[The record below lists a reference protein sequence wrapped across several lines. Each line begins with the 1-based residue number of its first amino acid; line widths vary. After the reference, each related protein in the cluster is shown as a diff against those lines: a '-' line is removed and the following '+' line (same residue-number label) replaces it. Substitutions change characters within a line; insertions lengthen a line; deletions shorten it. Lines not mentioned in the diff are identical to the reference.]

1 MIRFALVGC
10 GNITQK
16 HATLIGGGKVPGA
29 ELAAVC
35 DLNIEAAKKFGEE
48 HGVPW
53 FGDMHEMMGAVKND
67 VDVIS
72 LLTPAGVHA
81 ANCLELTQYGKAI
94 LVEKPMALTLRDA
107 DLMIEA
113 CDKAGV
119 ALFVVK
125 QNRLN
130 RPVVKVRESLERGR
144 FGQLVLGTVRV
155 RWRRDQEYYDAAS
168 WRGTWAQDGGVF
180 ANQAIHHVDLLIWM
194 MGDVESVYAKASTAL
209 VDIEAED
216 TGVVVVKFCNG
227 ALGIIEATT
236 ATRPDDLEG
245 SVSIL
250 GSGGSV
256 EIGGFAM
263 NDLRTYKF
271 VEPEEGDAGVF
282 EEHGKN
288 PRDEFAYAHQEYLR
302 NIVRSLEGGRAA
314 LVDGL
319 EGRKSLEVVSA
330 IYESIETGKEVL
342 VRFIPQRCRLG
353 LSS

>member
-10 GNITQK
+10 GNITKK
-16 HATLIGGGKVPGA
+16 HAALIAGGQVPGA

-35 DLNIEAAKKFGEE
+35 DLNADAAKKFGEE
-48 HGVPW
+48 YGVPW
-53 FGDMHEMMGAVKND
+53 FDGMHEMMEAVKD
-67 VDVIS
+67 EVDVIS

-81 ANCLELTQYGKAI
+81 DNCLELTQYGKAI

-119 ALFVVK
+119 GLFVVK

-130 RPVVKVRESLERGR
+130 RPVVKVRESLEKGR

-155 RWRRDQEYYDAAS
+155 RWRRDQKYYDAAA

-180 ANQAIHHVDLLIWM
+180 ANQAIHHIDLLTWM
-194 MGDVESVYAKASTAL
+194 MGDVESVYAKSTTAL
-209 VDIEAED
+209 VEIEAED
-216 TGVVVVKFCNG
+216 TGVVVVKFRNG

-236 ATRPDDLEG
+236 AARPDDLEG

-271 VEPEEGDAGVF
+271 VEPEDDDANVF

-288 PRDEFAYAHQEYLR
+288 PSDEFAYAHQEYLR
-302 NIVRSLEGGRAA
+302 NVVQSMESGRAA

-330 IYESIETGKEVL
+330 IYESIETGREVF
-342 VRFIPQRCRLG
+342 VRFVPKNCRLG
-353 LSS
+353 LS